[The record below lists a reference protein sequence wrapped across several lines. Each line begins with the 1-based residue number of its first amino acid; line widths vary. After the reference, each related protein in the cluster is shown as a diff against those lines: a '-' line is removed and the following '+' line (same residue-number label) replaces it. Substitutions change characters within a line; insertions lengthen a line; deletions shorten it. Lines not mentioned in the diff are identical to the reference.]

1 MVRKCISL
9 FCLILAVVLGM
20 TGLLFLVFMLI
31 IVFGRLLSALS
42 RWHLVT
48 PFVMFGL
55 AYFLL
60 WVRNRTLG
68 PAVILRQHF
77 WEELPPLIG
86 LVVGAVVGVLLAV
99 LAMFALGAAQGV
111 GAVIALFCLIA
122 GLFVGARFA
131 RPVTI
136 RDRTCVYCGYNLQGS
151 PVIDGTHIRC
161 PECGEDFWLQWIEAE
176 MPEQE

>member
-1 MVRKCISL
+1 MVRKFVTL
-9 FCLILAVVLGM
+9 TCLILAIVLGM
-20 TGLLFLVFMLI
+20 LGLLFLVFMLV
-31 IVFGRLLSALS
+31 IVIGRSPSALS

-48 PFVMFGL
+48 PFVMFGI

-86 LVVGAVVGVLLAV
+86 LVAGAVVGVLLAV
-99 LAMFALGAAQGV
+99 LAMFTLGAPQGV
-111 GAVIALFCLIA
+111 GVVIALVCMII

-131 RPVTI
+131 RPVTVK
-136 RDRTCVYCGYNLQGS
+136 DRTCVYCGYDLQGS
-151 PVIDGTHIRC
+151 PVIEETHIRC

-176 MPEQE
+176 MRDP